1 MRRSGIEI
9 CQRISVNIW
18 VTETTRPIISL
29 QVPANFP
36 IYLLA
41 SRFNFLK
48 RFVTCSVILIFY
60 FSMKTYYNNH
70 YISKRNTHED
80 EPTCSYIE
88 TTCAEAKNCGKLPLY
103 SALGSETPKFGEGT
117 TPWLAKVYVEG
128 E

>member
-1 MRRSGIEI
+1 
-9 CQRISVNIW
+9 
-18 VTETTRPIISL
+18 
-29 QVPANFP
+29 
-36 IYLLA
+36 
-41 SRFNFLK
+41 
-48 RFVTCSVILIFY
+48 
-60 FSMKTYYNNH
+60 MKTYYNNH

-88 TTCAEAKNCGKLPLY
+88 TTCSKAKNCGKLPLY